1 MLNKT
6 IGKIVVLCFSIIFYS
21 CTSNKQ
27 ELKGIWSEET
37 EANSIS
43 QDDTQDVS
51 GVVSNM
57 SKLNLESWDARICLA
72 YDELTLY
79 FHSDRPDGEGNYD
92 IWVST
97 RKSTTDEWEEPRNI
111 GAPINTQYEDFG
123 VFISQDNL
131 VLYFCSDRPGGYG
144 LYDIWYSTRKNVSE
158 NWNDPINLGSKINS
172 EYNEIGPSVSPDGL
186 EFYFSDY
193 RSFVPRPG
201 GCGQADIW
209 VSTRERI
216 ESSWREPK
224 NIGSKVNSKWDD
236 YGLTLSRDGLFL
248 FFTSKRGDYQW
259 NENIWFSSRDSIL
272 SEWKSAKKFNQVINS
287 DSNDKA
293 GWISKDRKELYFGSD
308 RSGGK
313 GSIDLWRIVLDR
325 PLES

>member
-1 MLNKT
+1 MLYKT

-27 ELKGIWSEET
+27 ELKGIWAEEP
-37 EANSIS
+37 EPNSIS
-43 QDDTQDVS
+43 QDVTKDVS
-51 GVVSNM
+51 GVVSKL
-57 SKLNLESWDARICLA
+57 SKLNSESWDARICLS

-79 FHSDRPDGEGNYD
+79 FHSNRPDGKGNYD

-131 VLYFCSDRPGGYG
+131 TLYFCSDRPGGYG
-144 LYDIWYSTRKNVSE
+144 LYDIWYSTRTNITEK
-158 NWNDPINLGSKINS
+158 WNDPINLGSKINS

-193 RSFVPRPG
+193 RSFIPRPG
-201 GCGQADIW
+201 GYGQADIW
-209 VSTRERI
+209 VSTRESI
-216 ESSWREPK
+216 DSSWREPK
-224 NIGSKVNSKWDD
+224 NIGSKVNSKWED
-236 YGLTLSRDGLFL
+236 YGLILSRDGLFL
-248 FFTSKRGDYQW
+248 FFTSKRGDYQG
-259 NENIWFSSRDSIL
+259 NEDIWFSSRDSLL
-272 SEWKSAKKFNQVINS
+272 SEWKTPKKFNQIING

-293 GWISKDRKELYFGSD
+293 GWLSKDRKEFYYSSD
-308 RSGGK
+308 CIGGK
-313 GSIDLWRIVLDR
+313 GSVDLWRIVLNS
-325 PLES
+325 PLKY

>member
-1 MLNKT
+1 MVNKT
-6 IGKIVVLCFSIIFYS
+6 IAKIVLLCFCLFFYS

-27 ELKGIWSEET
+27 ELKGIWSEEFET
-37 EANSIS
+37 NSKNR
-43 QDDTQDVS
+43 DDTKIIT
-51 GVVSNM
+51 GEASNL
-57 SKLNLESWDARICLA
+57 SELNLESWDARICLA

-79 FHSDRPDGEGNYD
+79 FHSDRSGGKGNYD

-97 RKSTTDEWEEPRNI
+97 RKSTTDEWEEPTNV
-111 GAPINTQYEDFG
+111 GSPINTQYEDFG

-158 NWNDPINLGSKINS
+158 NWSEPINLGSVINS
-172 EYNEIGPSVSPDGL
+172 EYNEIGPSLSPNGL

-193 RSFVPRPG
+193 RTFIPRPG
-201 GCGQADIW
+201 GFGQADIW
-209 VSTRERI
+209 VSTRESI

-224 NIGSKVNSKWDD
+224 NIGSKVNSKWED

-248 FFTSKRGDYQW
+248 FFTSKRGDNQW
-259 NENIWFSSRDSIL
+259 NEDIWFSSRDSLL
-272 SEWKSAKKFNQVINS
+272 SEWKSPKRFNQTINS

-293 GWISKDRKELYFGSD
+293 GWISKDRKVFYYSSD
-308 RSGGK
+308 RNNGK
-313 GSIDLWRIVLDR
+313 GSIDLWRIVLDK
-325 PLES
+325 PLEY